1 MDPITTVMR
10 QCRLFDGIPEEKYQ
24 NVLACLRGE
33 TKSFRK
39 DAILLQ
45 IGECQKRP
53 GVVMDGTL
61 RISLYSEDGNLV
73 TIERLGRGQVFGET
87 LVCSMAEDSPIQIDA
102 LTDVQVLYLDFD
114 PLLLQQ
120 ECACPHKAQVTAN
133 LLREMGRGALFLNQK
148 MRILAQNRLRNRIKL
163 YLQMLPAKPG
173 GELHLDMGR
182 GELADYLCV
191 DRSASPGNWG
201 VCRKREFSPFR
212 ANRCVF

>member
-1 MDPITTVMR
+1 MNPITTVMR

-33 TKSFRK
+33 TKLFRK

-120 ECACPHKAQVTAN
+120 DALARTKPRSPPTCSVKWGGAPFFSIRKCGSWPRTGSATGSSFISRCSLSSPAAN
-133 LLREMGRGALFLNQK
+133 SIWTWGGANWPT
-148 MRILAQNRLRNRIKL
+148 I
-163 YLQMLPAKPG
+163 
-173 GELHLDMGR
+173 
-182 GELADYLCV
+182 CV
-191 DRSASPGNWG
+191 
-201 VCRKREFSPFR
+201 
-212 ANRCVF
+212 